1 MDQYFRD
8 SYWFVPLSKTERVGS
23 KDRERDLA
31 MGESHSPDVVVVA
44 DISDGEKVSNAM
56 NMTHDEYHGG
66 SKA

>member
-1 MDQYFRD
+1 MN
-8 SYWFVPLSKTERVGS
+8 
-23 KDRERDLA
+23 
-31 MGESHSPDVVVVA
+31 PDVVVVA